1 MSIRKKEKKTKIR
14 LYDRNSTN
22 DIRFRGPLSYR
33 HLQILGWLAV
43 SFLVLNRLI
52 NLGIAIDPGQPAWV
66 YSLNT
71 VAAFLSQFVLPLFL
85 FANFAILLDGKKPFK
100 EQLLKFGGLSLLVVF
115 LFLVVTEHFIL
126 EVGTALFG
134 DRAGM
139 QVLIHDFFLNQM
151 HSGSL
156 SFNLFI
162 DMFLCTLL
170 LFFLEYT
177 PKRIFTGKK
186 RYIFRMFALL
196 PILYEVLSLVIRIM
210 TYYYMISPPLIVFP
224 LLTTKPLMSFVLF
237 VILVLFIKIREF
249 RFRRNGKTK
258 EDYRQFT
265 KTNLNSLH
273 FSLFASLMILITGII
288 DSLLFVF
295 SALFDMTIRSGAGSG
310 LSEEA
315 ADSMIQSTAAGVS
328 GWGIGGHAGMM
339 TIIPVILL
347 FSYTR
352 THKNEKADTYIPIGG
367 VLLAVIVGIE
377 GLHQGI
383 LMNIPT
389 LLKMVEGTGLFG

>member
-1 MSIRKKEKKTKIR
+1 
-14 LYDRNSTN
+14 
-22 DIRFRGPLSYR
+22 
-33 HLQILGWLAV
+33 
-43 SFLVLNRLI
+43 
-52 NLGIAIDPGQPAWV
+52 
-66 YSLNT
+66 
-71 VAAFLSQFVLPLFL
+71 
-85 FANFAILLDGKKPFK
+85 
-100 EQLLKFGGLSLLVVF
+100 
-115 LFLVVTEHFIL
+115 
-126 EVGTALFG
+126 
-134 DRAGM
+134 
-139 QVLIHDFFLNQM
+139 M
-151 HSGSL
+151 HSGNL

-177 PKRIFTGKK
+177 PKKIFTGKK

-295 SALFDMTIRSGAGSG
+295 SALFDMTIRSGVGSG

-339 TIIPVILL
+339 AIIPVILL

-389 LLKMVEGTGLFG
+389 LLFFKNGEMVDRTVGAMPKAALVEKIESLL